1 MSPIY
6 TDERNLYK
14 CRSLKQQQW
23 HCCCDQQPQK
33 SPQVE
38 QQQLRWPKFPEH
50 QMYPPESD
58 DCLPQYNNHN
68 QHSLYHHQQ
77 QSNNGNAYYVPASS
91 VVSSERASRCRS
103 RSVTAEGNHFLAA
116 PHEPYLQG
124 NPNSRMY
131 HGNGNIVFIASEH
144 SSAAA
149 ELSVYNNHKFVG
161 HVS

>member
-14 CRSLKQQQW
+14 CRSLKQQHC
-23 HCCCDQQPQK
+23 HCCGDQQK

-38 QQQLRWPKFPEH
+38 QQQLRWPKFSEH
-50 QMYPPESD
+50 QMYHPEND
-58 DCLPQYNNHN
+58 DCMPQYNN

-91 VVSSERASRCRS
+91 VVSSSERASRCRS

-116 PHEPYLQG
+116 PHEPYNMQG